1 MLNAFLEIADYLTY
15 YLAGTTRHGL
25 HSPFIYDFADYILY
39 QPSELNFEMIE
50 NQRMNMIKSQSKST
64 RISLSKYADQST
76 LDAKYGRLLQR
87 MVNYYKPL
95 SILEIGNNTGIESNY
110 ILSNSIMNHQPL
122 NAYSSVEV
130 DDYFQKVRNETTQ
143 SFANYYQSELFL
155 NNQEIEKNQLVDL
168 CVLYGQKNADDF
180 WKYYDQYKY
189 HLGTQSM
196 LVVTNIRQTNDH
208 YINWNQMT
216 NLPEVT
222 ASIELFKMGIL
233 FFRTEQRKQKFI
245 LRY

>member
-25 HSPFIYDFADYILY
+25 HSPFVYDFADFVLY
-39 QPSELNFEMIE
+39 QPSDMNFEMIE
-50 NQRMNMIKSQSKST
+50 NQRMNMIKSRSESNQS
-64 RISLSKYADQST
+64 SLSKYAADST
-76 LDAKYGRLLQR
+76 LDAKYGRLFQR
-87 MVNYYKPL
+87 IVHHYQPL

-110 ILSNSIMNHQPL
+110 LLSNSIIKHQTL
-122 NAYSSVEV
+122 NVYQSFEV
-130 DDYFQKVRNETTQ
+130 DDYFQKVRKETVE
-143 SFANYYQSELFL
+143 SFANYYNSELLAHSNAFD
-155 NNQEIEKNQLVDL
+155 KSQLVDL
-168 CVLYGQKNADDF
+168 CVFYGQADADDF
-180 WKYYDQYKY
+180 WKFYDKYKFN
-189 HLGTQSM
+189 LGTQSM
-196 LVVTNIRQTNDH
+196 LIVTNIRQTNDH
-208 YINWNQMT
+208 YINWNQMS

>member
-1 MLNAFLEIADYLTY
+1 MPNAFIEIADYLTY

-25 HSPFIYDFADYILY
+25 HSPFIYDFADFVLY
-39 QPSELNFEMIE
+39 QPSDMNFEMIE
-50 NQRMNMIKSQSKST
+50 NQRMNMIKSRSKSPQT
-64 RISLSKYADQST
+64 SLSKYAADTT

-87 MVNYYKPL
+87 IVKYYQPL

-110 ILSNSIMNHQPL
+110 LLSNSIINHQTL
-122 NAYSSVEV
+122 STYQSFEV
-130 DDYFQKVRNETTQ
+130 DDYFQKVRKETLE
-143 SFANYYQSELFL
+143 SFANYYNSDLL
-155 NNQEIEKNQLVDL
+155 AHSKILDKDKLVEI
-168 CVLYGQKNADDF
+168 CVLYGQKSADDS
-180 WKYYDQYKY
+180 WKFYEEYK
-189 HLGTQSM
+189 HNLGTQSM
-196 LVVTNIRQTNDH
+196 LVMTNIRNSNDH

-233 FFRTEQRKQKFI
+233 FFRTEQIKQKFI